1 MSQKQTIDI
10 VVPPIEGGMKE
21 KAMPTYKQVSCYHT
35 LIGKISL
42 EIGLAKTM
50 KMWIF
55 VISDPLYKKR
65 LHPLYILDEQ

>member
-21 KAMPTYKQVSCYHT
+21 MAMPTYKQVSCYHT